1 MVSCCTNTHATLVC
15 FGFRK
20 PRNWVKPGERTS
32 RVGCTPHPHHIL
44 RQWSY
49 PIKPNPKETQLKDLL
64 AKCLVVQGENGV
76 HTNSS
81 TEQMASSTSDCQS
94 EPACRREWAVGN
106 TGLAGGS
113 AARAMGKQ
121 QPHLCYWGGQVWM
134 QVQGTDCWLRGKVVV
149 KIYLK

>member
-1 MVSCCTNTHATLVC
+1 MVSCYTNTHATLV
-15 FGFRK
+15 FFFLASESLEIGWN
-20 PRNWVKPGERTS
+20 PVKGQ
-32 RVGCTPHPHHIL
+32 VGWDALPTHTLYYVSDPIL
-44 RQWSY
+44 LNQT
-49 PIKPNPKETQLKDLL
+49 PKETQLKDPL
-64 AKCLVVQGENGV
+64 AKCLVVTWENGV
-76 HTNSS
+76 RS

-94 EPACRREWAVGN
+94 EPASRREWAVGN

-134 QVQGTDCWLRGKVVV
+134 QVQGTDCWLRGEVVV